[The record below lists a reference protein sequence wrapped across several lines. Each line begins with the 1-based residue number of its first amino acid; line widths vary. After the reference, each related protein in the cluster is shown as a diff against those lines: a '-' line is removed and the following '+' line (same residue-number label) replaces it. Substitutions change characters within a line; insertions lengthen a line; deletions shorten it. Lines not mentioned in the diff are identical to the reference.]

1 AGNITA
7 QGASF
12 DSLTTHDAT
21 VSGSLFASL
30 IEAEDGL
37 TVNLGTTSNA
47 TDSANTKFSVLANNE
62 EVAAIDASGSGK
74 LRKLII
80 ADAKEATTSGVVGN
94 PIDPTV
100 TSNATAGTAVI
111 PAGETM
117 LIIENSNVTP
127 GSLVYITPTSDTGN
141 NVLFVKQKVEQSE
154 TQTGSFTVALSKK
167 HNADVTFNWWIIN

>member
-47 TDSANTKFSVLANNE
+47 TDSADLASSFKIKNAGDT
-62 EVAAIDASGSGK
+62 VASIDASGSAT
-74 LRKLII
+74 LATL
-80 ADAKEATTSGVVGN
+80 TTSKINIPSEDATN
-94 PIDPTV
+94 PEELNETELNQIAKSIGMGKIKAGFINVIIKAPAV
-100 TSNATAGTAVI
+100 TKDS
-111 PAGETM
+111 
-117 LIIENSNVTP
+117 LIF
-127 GSLVYITPTSDTGN
+127 ITPTSNTPLPLAVTD
-141 NVLFVKQKVEQSE
+141 KIPRE
-154 TQTGSFTVALSKK
+154 TFTVSIPQATT
-167 HNADVTFNWWIIN
+167 NAITFNWWIIN